1 MNNPPNKN
9 NPRIPN
15 EFIKKVLKK
24 NKSDWEYIE
33 KNIMQI
39 M

>member
-1 MNNPPNKN
+1 MIQ
-9 NPRIPN
+9 RIPD
-15 EFIKKVLKK
+15 EFIKKSFEAKK
-24 NKSDWEYIE
+24 KSDWEYIK